1 MSYLNKPIAYLIDSD
16 IDAKGDLC
24 NPQIP
29 KDKPVLLMIQA
40 DFCGHCTKAKPAYQ
54 EFAEKNSGKVFVAT
68 IQADGDQ
75 KGEKELG
82 QRIEKIDS
90 SFQGFPHYMLYDRNR
105 KRFTHNGGRDVA
117 SLQKFVNSHM

>member
-1 MSYLNKPIAYLIDSD
+1 MSYLNKPIAYLVDSD
-16 IDAKGDLC
+16 IDANGDLC

-54 EFAEKNSGKVFVAT
+54 EFANKNSGKVFVAT
-68 IQADGDQ
+68 IQGDGDQ

-82 QRIEKIDS
+82 KRIEKIDS
-90 SFQGFPHYMLYDRNR
+90 SFQGFPHYMLYDKNR

-117 SLQKFVNSHM
+117 SLEEFVNSHM